1 MIYRD
6 FPQVMGVEG
15 IDSSRTESNH
25 VMEVFNILGVE
36 VSVCRIYSIDSVE
49 LLVRYMCLLR

>member
-15 IDSSRTESNH
+15 IDGSRTESNH
-25 VMEVFNILGVE
+25 IMEVFDILGVE
-36 VSVCRIYSIDSVE
+36 ASVWQDP
-49 LLVRYMCLLR
+49 